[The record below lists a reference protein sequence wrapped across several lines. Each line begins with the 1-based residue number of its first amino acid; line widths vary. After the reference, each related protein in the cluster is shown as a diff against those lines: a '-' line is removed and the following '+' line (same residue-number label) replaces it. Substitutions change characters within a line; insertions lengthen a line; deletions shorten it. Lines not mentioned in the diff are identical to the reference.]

1 MVSIENQS
9 ADLEISVPDK
19 SDCAHQSPPLNW
31 INKINVGAYIINL
44 VITYVSITGAFG
56 DTNTDLSKKYQT
68 LVTPA
73 GWAFSIWGPIFIW
86 EGVFTVAQLVPK
98 YRASKVLPAIAPFWW
113 AACIFQIGW
122 SLVFAQDLV
131 ALALV
136 LMLCILASLLGVLWR
151 RDAVEID
158 SFAEYWLLR
167 APFSLH
173 AGWIIAAS
181 AVNTNVLAD
190 CLRSPPATLLG
201 FAVVSF
207 AVVFASATFF
217 ALAIPKPDG
226 IICFVAFWALMG
238 VSSELNNAEGLL
250 DEKKRHNFF
259 AWDRMVLDGLGSA
272 AQVLSF
278 GSLGLAV
285 LAVTLRIRRGAMA
298 NCLKA

>member
-1 MVSIENQS
+1 LSWV
-9 ADLEISVPDK
+9 
-19 SDCAHQSPPLNW
+19 
-31 INKINVGAYIINL
+31 NKINVGAYILNL

-56 DTNTDLSKKYQT
+56 ETNSTLSKKYQT
-68 LVTPA
+68 LVTPS

-86 EGVFTVAQLVPK
+86 EGIFTVAQLVPK

-122 SLVFAQDLV
+122 SLVFAQDSIV
-131 ALALV
+131 LALV

-151 RDAVEID
+151 RDAIEVD

-167 APFSLH
+167 GPFSLH

-190 CLRSPPATLLG
+190 YFRSPPAVLLG

-238 VSSELNNAEGLL
+238 VSSELNSAEALF
-250 DEKKRHNFF
+250 DEKTRHNFF
-259 AWDRMVLDGLGSA
+259 AWDRIVLDGLGSA
-272 AQVLSF
+272 AQALSF
-278 GSLGLAV
+278 ASLALAV
-285 LAVTLRIRRGAMA
+285 LAVTLRTRRGAMA
-298 NCLKA
+298 SSVEA